1 MQLSVIE
8 TFMDDRPC
16 PTEPAGMRHGAFG
29 VLRFDEASDCPR
41 GARGYTWSMLK
52 TIAGVVAGCGSVVLA
67 GDVPSWSSSVTPY
80 ARYSFDQD
88 LNDDNAFSVLRSGAT
103 LRTGGPVTESVFGG
117 VVLDLEYSNYDFGDD
132 AFPDDFVFIDLR
144 PSASVYLNENFGIYG
159 GVLVGFGG
167 EPDADV
173 ADSLV
178 YGGFVGFNYQLAK
191 GVWIGTGVGV
201 STQLEDDLLV
211 VPLINLEW
219 AITDRLTL
227 NASGLKGDLTYK
239 IDDAW
244 SVFVEG
250 RYDIRQY
257 RLDDDAI
264 VAAGVLGDE
273 AILAGLGVAYH
284 PSENITLSLAGG
296 AVVWRQ
302 ITLYDDNENKLVEDA
317 ADPTAYMAASVKFA
331 W

>member
-1 MQLSVIE
+1 
-8 TFMDDRPC
+8 
-16 PTEPAGMRHGAFG
+16 
-29 VLRFDEASDCPR
+29 
-41 GARGYTWSMLK
+41 MLK
-52 TIAGVVAGCGSVVLA
+52 TIACSVLA
-67 GDVPSWSSSVTPY
+67 LMPVAIAEDVPTWSTSITPY

-88 LNDDNAFSVLRSGAT
+88 LNDDNSFSVLRSGAT
-103 LRTGGPVTESVFGG
+103 LRTGGPVTESVFTGL
-117 VVLDLEYSNYDFGDD
+117 VLDLEYSNYDFGDD
-132 AFPDDFVFIDLR
+132 AFPDDFVFIDFR
-144 PSASVYLNENFGIYG
+144 PSASVYLNENFGVYG
-159 GVLVGFGG
+159 GALLGFGG

-178 YGGFVGFNYQLAK
+178 YGGFVGFNYQIAK

-201 STQLEDDLLV
+201 STQLEDDLLI

-239 IDDAW
+239 IDDDW
-244 SVFVEG
+244 SVYLEA

-273 AILAGLGVAYH
+273 ALLVGLGVAYH

-296 AVVWRQ
+296 AVVWRE

-317 ADPTAYMAASVKFA
+317 ADMTGYAAASVKFA

>member
-1 MQLSVIE
+1 
-8 TFMDDRPC
+8 
-16 PTEPAGMRHGAFG
+16 
-29 VLRFDEASDCPR
+29 
-41 GARGYTWSMLK
+41 MLK
-52 TIAGVVAGCGSVVLA
+52 TVACAVAVSGSVVLA
-67 GDVPSWSSSVTPY
+67 EDVPAWSSSVTPY

-88 LNDDNAFSVLRSGAT
+88 LNDDNSFSVLRSGAT
-103 LRTGGPVTESVFGG
+103 FRTGGPVTESVFSGLA
-117 VVLDLEYSNYDFGDD
+117 LDVEYSNYDFGDD

-144 PSASVYLNENFGIYG
+144 PSVSVYLNENFGVYG
-159 GVLVGFGG
+159 GALLGFGG

-173 ADSLV
+173 SDSLV
-178 YGGFVGFNYQLAK
+178 YGGFIGFNYQVAD

-201 STQLEDDLLV
+201 STQLEDDLLI
-211 VPLINLEW
+211 VPLVNIEW

-244 SVFVEG
+244 SVYLEG

-273 AILAGLGVAYH
+273 AVLVGLGVAYQ

-296 AVVWRQ
+296 AVVWRE
-302 ITLYDDNENKLVEDA
+302 ITLYDDEENKLAEDA
-317 ADPTAYMAASVKFA
+317 ADLTGYAAASVKIA

>member
-1 MQLSVIE
+1 
-8 TFMDDRPC
+8 
-16 PTEPAGMRHGAFG
+16 
-29 VLRFDEASDCPR
+29 
-41 GARGYTWSMLK
+41 MLK
-52 TIAGVVAGCGSVVLA
+52 TIASAVLVSGSVVLA
-67 GDVPSWSSSVTPY
+67 DDVPSWSSSVTPY

-88 LNDDNAFSVLRSGAT
+88 LNDDNSFSVLRSGAT
-103 LRTGGPVTESVFGG
+103 FRTGGPVTESVFSGLN
-117 VVLDLEYSNYDFGDD
+117 LDAEYSNYDFGDD

-144 PSASVYLNENFGIYG
+144 PSVSVYVNEDFGVYG
-159 GVLVGFGG
+159 GALLGFGG

-178 YGGFVGFNYQLAK
+178 YGGFVGFNYQIAK

-211 VPLINLEW
+211 VPLISLEW

-239 IDDAW
+239 VDDEW
-244 SVFVEG
+244 SVYVEG

-257 RLDDDAI
+257 RLHEDSI
-264 VAAGVLGDE
+264 VSEGVLGDE
-273 AILAGLGVAYH
+273 AVLVGVGVAYS
-284 PSENITLSLAGG
+284 PSDNITLSLGGG
-296 AVVWRQ
+296 AIVWRE
-302 ITLYDDNENKLVEDA
+302 ITLYDDDENKLSQDT
-317 ADPTAYMAASVKFA
+317 ADPTAYAAASVKIA